1 MSIIGSFRNITWSG
15 PPYNT
20 VSLNGTDN
28 TVGTARTYD
37 ILGAYVVETIT
48 LYSKPPNGAL
58 RRSPHAQHASGSTL
72 SICRLTTSASTATT
86 TGTTV
91 VETCGGLA
99 STFNFTV
106 DFCAT
111 NATLGA
117 ALLHTIHLSDAQTV
131 GKFLGGQNFTTCEAL
146 MGANKTGTGTGT
158 PTASSAVATF
168 SGTASGVEA
177 VGWNG
182 VGMLWLAVM
191 GAAAGAALL

>member
-15 PPYNT
+15 SPYDT

-37 ILGAYVVETIT
+37 ILGAHVVETII
-48 LYSKPPNGAL
+48 LYSKPPNGPYDEVHAL
-58 RRSPHAQHASGSTL
+58 NLPPAAPVTL
-72 SICRLTTSASTATT
+72 PSYNISFYGDYD
-86 TGTTV
+86 GTTA
-91 VETCGGLA
+91 VEACGGLV

-117 ALLHTIHLSDAQTV
+117 ALLHSIHLSDAQTV

-146 MGANKTGTGTGT
+146 AGASKTGTGT
-158 PTASSAVATF
+158 PTASSAAATF
-168 SGTASGVEA
+168 SGAASGLEVA
-177 VGWNG
+177 GWSNL
-182 VGMLWLAVM
+182 GMLWLAV
-191 GAAAGAALL
+191 GGAAAAGAALL